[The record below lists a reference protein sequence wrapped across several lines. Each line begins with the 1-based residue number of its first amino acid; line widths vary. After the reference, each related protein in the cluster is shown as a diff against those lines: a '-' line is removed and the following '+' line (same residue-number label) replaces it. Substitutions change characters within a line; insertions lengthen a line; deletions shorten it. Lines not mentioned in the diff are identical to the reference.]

1 MTAEVASPPTVRPVY
16 FGTEWV
22 DTPVHTGTSVTPGT
36 TIDGPALLEEP
47 FTVVVVPP
55 TWTATL
61 ADHAAY
67 ELRR

>member
-1 MTAEVASPPTVRPVY
+1 MV
-16 FGTEWV
+16 
-22 DTPVHTGTSVTPGT
+22 
-36 TIDGPALLEEP
+36 GPALLLEV

-55 TWTATL
+55 GWSATL